1 MPRRTAPPSGPPV
14 STAVEGGAPEWF
26 DFARAVV
33 VRFAR
38 RDGGD
43 PADDADT
50 LAALDRDVED
60 ARIRLHGALADPT
73 PFATIAYNAGLDAT
87 STEVLAVAVAC
98 DADRRLRR
106 LIAQAQGQREPA
118 LTIDALARM
127 LDEAATLT
135 LAPEAPLRRAAM
147 VELVADL
154 TWSDQRIAVHGA
166 VVWALLG
173 DLGRDPDLPG
183 DLRFI
188 ESGPGGEANLV
199 VVTGPDLVRRR
210 LSGSAHAAGTHF
222 LVTAAL
228 TDERVWP
235 AIIREATLT
244 GAGVIVETDDAL
256 VGHGRRWI
264 ERAAHLSWV
273 ISSRTD
279 LPLGELPERPWMSVE
294 AGDELPTDAE
304 WAARLGDTPRTHPLT
319 MTQLD
324 QVSRA
329 IDGYGGDIDAAVR
342 RLASGRLEH
351 LARRIRPRRVW
362 SDLILAPDRTDLLR
376 SIVDR
381 YRHADIVFDDW
392 GFLPAPSRG
401 LVALF
406 SGPSGTGKTLATEV
420 LANELGLDV
429 FKVNLSTVV
438 SKYIGETEKNLE
450 EMFDAAAAGNLLLF
464 FDEADSL
471 IGKRSEVK
479 EARDRYANIEVSYL
493 LQRLESY
500 DGVVVMA
507 TNFEKNIDDAF
518 LRRIHVR
525 IAFEMPGTDERVLLW
540 DHNLAPKAPRGELDL
555 RWLANQF
562 ELTGGQI
569 RNAAV
574 HAAFRA
580 ASDGTAIT
588 MQHLVGGVVGE
599 LRKVGRI
606 VKPTELGPFA
616 DVLVRP

>member
-1 MPRRTAPPSGPPV
+1 VATAATGEPGPV
-14 STAVEGGAPEWF
+14 DALAPAWF
-26 DFARAVV
+26 ELARAAV

-38 RDGGD
+38 RETGDEPVD
-43 PADDADT
+43 PAEQ
-50 LAALDRDVED
+50 AALDRDLD
-60 ARIRLHGALADPT
+60 AARLRLHESLAEPT
-73 PFATIAYNAGLDAT
+73 PFATIAYNAGLDVP
-87 STEVLAVAVAC
+87 STEVLALAVAC

-118 LTIDALARM
+118 LTLDAIARM
-127 LDEAATLT
+127 LDESAALA
-135 LAPEAPLRRAAM
+135 LAPEASLRRAA
-147 VELVADL
+147 LVDL
-154 TWSDQRIAVHGA
+154 VPDLAWSDQRVAVHAA

-183 DLRFI
+183 DLRLV
-188 ESGPGGEANLV
+188 ESPAHGTASLV
-199 VVTGPDLVRRR
+199 VVTGPDLLRRR
-210 LSGSAHAAGTHF
+210 LGGAAHAAGGQF
-222 LVTAAL
+222 LVTAQL
-228 TDERVWP
+228 DEEAAWS

-244 GAGVIVETDDAL
+244 GAGVIVEADDDL
-256 VGHGRRWI
+256 PTGGRRWI

-279 LPLGELPERPWMSVE
+279 LPLDRLPSRPWLSVE
-294 AGDELPTDAE
+294 AGDELPSDIE
-304 WAARLGDTPRTHPLT
+304 WAQRLGDLPRTHPLT

-329 IDGYGGDIDAAVR
+329 IDAYGGDIDAAVR

-351 LARRIRPRRVW
+351 LARRIRPRRTW
-362 SDLILAPDRTDLLR
+362 DDLILSADRTELLR
-376 SIVDR
+376 SIGER
-381 YRHADIVFDDW
+381 YRRADQVYDEW

-420 LANELGLDV
+420 LAGELGLDV

-450 EMFDAAAAGNLLLF
+450 EMFDAASAGNLLLF
-464 FDEADSL
+464 FDEADAL

-500 DGVVVMA
+500 DGLVVMA

-525 IAFEMPGTDERVLLW
+525 IGFAIPGVDERRLLW
-540 DHNLAPKAPRGELDL
+540 EHNLPPRAPRQDVDL
-555 RWLANQF
+555 GWLATQF
-562 ELTGGQI
+562 ELTGGQV

-574 HAAFRA
+574 HAAFHA
-580 ASDGTAIT
+580 AAGDGPIT
-588 MQHLVGGVVGE
+588 MEHLVGGVVGE

-606 VKPTELGPFA
+606 VKPSELGRYARLLP
-616 DVLVRP
+616 P